1 MKSGFIAL
9 VGRPNAGKS
18 TLMNDLLQQKIA
30 IISPKAQTTRNQIR
44 GILTDEDA
52 QMIFIDTPG
61 IHKPQHALG
70 QQMNKEAINAIGSV
84 DMIYFLVDATQEFG
98 KGDQFVLDILAK
110 QRMPV
115 FLLLN
120 KIDLISKEKVMD
132 LLLSYAK
139 LYDFKEIIPISAK
152 EGFNVDELLATTK
165 NYLEDGIMYY
175 PKDQVCDYP
184 EQFIICELIREKIL
198 YLTEEEVPHS
208 IAVVIERMGRKK
220 GRLLINAMILVERD
234 SQKGIII
241 GKQGKMIKQIGIDA
255 RKDIEG
261 LLGEPIYLEL
271 FVRVERNWRNR
282 TSKLQQLGYIPIDIE
297 D

>member
-18 TLMNDLLQQKIA
+18 TLMNNLLQQKIA

>member
-9 VGRPNAGKS
+9 IGRPNAGKS
-18 TLMNDLLQQKIA
+18 TLMNNLLNQKIA

-44 GILTDEDA
+44 GILTDEDS

-61 IHKPQHALG
+61 IHKPQHTLG
-70 QQMNKEAINAIGSV
+70 QQMNKEAFSAMGSV
-84 DMIYFLVDATQEFG
+84 DLIYFLVDATQEFG

-110 QRMPV
+110 QKLPV
-115 FLLLN
+115 FLLVN
-120 KIDLISKEKVMD
+120 KIDLLSKDQVMET
-132 LLLSYAK
+132 LLRYNK
-139 LYDFKEIIPISAK
+139 LFDFKEIIPISAK
-152 EGFNVDELLATTK
+152 EGFNIEELLATTK

-184 EQFIICELIREKIL
+184 EQFILCELIREKIL

-261 LLGEPIYLEL
+261 LLGETVYLEL
-271 FVRVERNWRNR
+271 FVRVEKNWRNR

>member
-9 VGRPNAGKS
+9 IGRPNAGKS
-18 TLMNDLLQQKIA
+18 TLMNNLLQQKIA

-44 GILTDEDA
+44 GILTTDDA

-61 IHKPQHALG
+61 IHKPHHALG

-84 DMIYFLVDATQEFG
+84 DLIYYLLDATQEFG

-110 QRMPV
+110 SKLPV

-120 KIDLISKEKVMD
+120 KIDLLSKEKTMD
-132 LLLSYAK
+132 LLLSYNK
-139 LYDFKEIIPISAK
+139 LFNFNEVFPISAK
-152 EGFNVDELLATTK
+152 DGFNIDELIETTK
-165 NYLEDGIMYY
+165 NYLHDGIMYY

-198 YLTEEEVPHS
+198 YLTDEEIPHS
-208 IAVVIERMGRKK
+208 IAIVIERMGRKK
-220 GRLLINAMILVERD
+220 GKLLINAMILVERE

-261 LLGEPIYLEL
+261 LLGETIYLEL
-271 FVRVERNWRNR
+271 FIRVEKNWRNR

>member
-18 TLMNDLLQQKIA
+18 TLMNNLLQQKIA

-44 GILTDEDA
+44 GILTDDDA

-70 QQMNKEAINAIGSV
+70 QQMNKEAINAISSV

-110 QRMPV
+110 QKMPV

-271 FVRVERNWRNR
+271 FVRVEKNWRNR

>member
-18 TLMNDLLQQKIA
+18 TLMNNLLQQKIA

-44 GILTDEDA
+44 GILTDDDA

-70 QQMNKEAINAIGSV
+70 QQMNKEAINAISSV

-110 QRMPV
+110 QKMPV

-198 YLTEEEVPHS
+198 YLTQEEVPHS

-255 RKDIEG
+255 RKDIEV

-271 FVRVERNWRNR
+271 FVRVEKNWRNR

>member
-18 TLMNDLLQQKIA
+18 TLMNNLLQQKIA

-70 QQMNKEAINAIGSV
+70 QQMNKEAINAISSV

-110 QRMPV
+110 QKMPV

-271 FVRVERNWRNR
+271 FVRVEKNWRNR

>member
-18 TLMNDLLQQKIA
+18 TLMNNLLQQKIA

-44 GILTDEDA
+44 GILTDDDA

-70 QQMNKEAINAIGSV
+70 QQMNKEAINAISSV

-110 QRMPV
+110 QKMPV

-198 YLTEEEVPHS
+198 HLTEEEVPHS

-271 FVRVERNWRNR
+271 FVRVEKNWRNR